1 MLKKRVEI
9 LFEPSEYRRLEELAG
24 ASGRS
29 VGSVVREAVAKYIL
43 QPTKEERRKAAEW
56 LASQTF
62 EDIGGEWEQ
71 VKEEIAEE
79 RARQIEKSLEVD

>member
-9 LFEPSEYRRLEELAG
+9 LFEPAEYKRLEDLAS
-24 ASGRS
+24 ARGRS
-29 VGSVVREAVAKYIL
+29 VGSVVREAVARYVL
-43 QPTKEERRKAAEW
+43 QPSEEKRRKAAEW

-62 EDIGGEWEQ
+62 EEIGGDWQQ
-71 VKEEIAEE
+71 VKQEIAEE

>member
-29 VGSVVREAVAKYIL
+29 VGSVVREAVAKYVL
-43 QPTKEERRKAAEW
+43 QPSDEKRREAFEWFAQQSGPVGAPEE
-56 LASQTF
+56 
-62 EDIGGEWEQ
+62 I
-71 VKEEIAEE
+71 KEEIL
-79 RARQIEKSLEVD
+79 RALDEAIEKSLETD